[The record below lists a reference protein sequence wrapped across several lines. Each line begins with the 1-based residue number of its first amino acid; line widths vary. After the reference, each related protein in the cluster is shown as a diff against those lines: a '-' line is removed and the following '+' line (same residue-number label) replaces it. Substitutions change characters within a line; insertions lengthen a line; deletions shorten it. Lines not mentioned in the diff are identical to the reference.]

1 MKFLSFLSLAA
12 GVSAATLQQQS
23 HEKRSDTEIAAR
35 AVDKPYVFAT
45 FTSKNEQK
53 SNEETW
59 LHIYTSDDGKQFAE
73 YAMNAYKP
81 SKSLLRDP
89 SIIKDGD
96 TYYIAHT
103 TGWDGDDFAVIKSKD
118 LKNWE
123 NVATVKT
130 GVKDTEKT
138 WAPEWFKDPKD
149 GQVYIYVSI
158 KTKQEE
164 FAPYIFTAKGGLTS
178 FGAGEK
184 LDVYNYGSGVG
195 QPHIDMFIVHKAD
208 DKETPYHAFMKNEKE
223 KHIEHLTSKS
233 AKGTWN
239 YVQTNNA
246 LGFGNREGPAVTKL
260 PDDKWI
266 MWMDNYHG
274 NYLYSTSDDLSKW
287 SDSVDMPSWNKKFR
301 HGTVIRQ

>member
-1 MKFLSFLSLAA
+1 MQFNYRNSHRDVYTMKFLSFLSLAA

-138 WAPEWFKDPKD
+138 WAPVCINTASNFISILAPQLTTSILGMVQGPERWSSLYLCVHQDEARRVRA
-149 GQVYIYVSI
+149 VYLHR
-158 KTKQEE
+158 Q
-164 FAPYIFTAKGGLTS
+164 
-178 FGAGEK
+178 
-184 LDVYNYGSGVG
+184 
-195 QPHIDMFIVHKAD
+195 
-208 DKETPYHAFMKNEKE
+208 
-223 KHIEHLTSKS
+223 
-233 AKGTWN
+233 
-239 YVQTNNA
+239 
-246 LGFGNREGPAVTKL
+246 R
-260 PDDKWI
+260 
-266 MWMDNYHG
+266 
-274 NYLYSTSDDLSKW
+274 W
-287 SDSVDMPSWNKKFR
+287 SDILRSR
-301 HGTVIRQ
+301 REARRLQLRQRCWPAPH